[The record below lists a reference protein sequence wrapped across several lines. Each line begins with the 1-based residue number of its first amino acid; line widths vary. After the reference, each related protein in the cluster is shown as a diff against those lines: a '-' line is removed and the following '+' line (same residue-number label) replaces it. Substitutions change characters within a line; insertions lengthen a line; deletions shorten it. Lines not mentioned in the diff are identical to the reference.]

1 MDDCIRGCRR
11 VNGINREARFREVR
25 WLRAS
30 TPWKMF
36 GTAVRIIS
44 NFQPEWIGW
53 FCSNNFRGNNFVPII
68 SLSARCDGDQFPKQL
83 IVFRYD
89 NRSRSDTVQRFIADV
104 FHFNLE
110 CPSECE
116 SNRTGEPILPRFEE
130 RKTAIQHCRASEISL
145 PPPPLPFPPSFRFS
159 RILLSIFFGT
169 GVFLFFT
176 KLILSVRSSKEEK
189 IETTRCLGEDGEEA
203 TRGWLLTRNGINSK
217 SLSILKAR
225 IIRLR
230 KIVYRNWRCNGD
242 KSLHPPRT
250 RSLPLLIWIWIC
262 SIEFQRWDHNYPR
275 DLYIR
280 FQSFTILLPRD
291 EFKLFLRCPINNPLQ
306 SYSMEEEGPLNK

>member
-1 MDDCIRGCRR
+1 MSADEIVKWILGCANFRLTDVSRQFLDPTERIEKFDPTIQLENKYSVVASRADFRKSWHRESMDDCIRGCRR

-145 PPPPLPFPPSFRFS
+145 PSPSPPLPP
-159 RILLSIFFGT
+159 
-169 GVFLFFT
+169 VF
-176 KLILSVRSSKEEK
+176 
-189 IETTRCLGEDGEEA
+189 
-203 TRGWLLTRNGINSK
+203 
-217 SLSILKAR
+217 SILADPFIDLFRDGR
-225 IIRLR
+225 IFIF
-230 KIVYRNWRCNGD
+230 YETY
-242 KSLHPPRT
+242 SLG
-250 RSLPLLIWIWIC
+250 
-262 SIEFQRWDHNYPR
+262 
-275 DLYIR
+275 
-280 FQSFTILLPRD
+280 SFV
-291 EFKLFLRCPINNPLQ
+291 
-306 SYSMEEEGPLNK
+306 